1 MWNSNINP
9 TLTTFSLGS
18 AAAANGNGNSHIAY
32 CFHSVA
38 GYSKIGT
45 YTGNGSTT
53 GTIVSLDF
61 APSFV
66 MIKGADQTSDWIMI
80 DNKRDTTN
88 PNSARIDANGSG
100 AEYTG
105 ENIMDLN
112 SNGFQLKT
120 SSASKNGLNNV
131 FIYMA
136 FK

>member
-1 MWNSNINP
+1 
-9 TLTTFSLGS
+9 
-18 AAAANGNGNSHIAY
+18 
-32 CFHSVA
+32 
-38 GYSKIGT
+38 
-45 YTGNGSTT
+45 
-53 GTIVSLDF
+53 
-61 APSFV
+61 
-66 MIKGADQTSDWIMI
+66 MIKGTDQTSDWIMI

-88 PNSARIDANGSG
+88 PNSARIDANSPG

-120 SSASKNGLNNV
+120 SSASKNGLNKV